1 MAIVLAYIIFFLFS
15 TASTLQRR
23 HIAIRRDTDLGQID
37 FAFRIS
43 FMAFILSGVLFF
55 IERPHF
61 NQTPAVMLSLALT
74 CGVFGALSIA
84 PQYIAQRHVEAGL
97 TTLIGNIY
105 TPVTIALSTLLL
117 HESLNGSQII
127 GTFLLLIAVVLVSR
141 KHRLSRWR
149 FDRYFWLMV
158 LSGLSLGICLVAE
171 RSLLR
176 SNGITTAAWL
186 SWGADALFLGIA
198 ALFVRR
204 RSQYNLGDTVM
215 TGILRFAQMFSWI
228 ILLTIV
234 ANLSLAASI
243 VTFKIVLVFI
253 TGALFLHEH
262 DDLKRKIIGSLI
274 ATAGLLLMI

>member
-1 MAIVLAYIIFFLFS
+1 MVIILAYIIFFIFS

-23 HIAIRRDTDLGQID
+23 HIAIRRDTDAGQID

-43 FMAFILSGVLFF
+43 LMAFILSGVLFF

-61 NQTPAVMLSLALT
+61 NQTPVVMASLALT

-84 PQYIAQRHVEAGL
+84 PQFIAQRHVEAGL

-117 HESLNGSQII
+117 NESLDGKQII
-127 GTFLLLIAVVLVSR
+127 GTILLLVAVVLVSR

-176 SNGITTAAWL
+176 ANGITTAAWL
-186 SWGADALFLGIA
+186 SWGGDALFLGVA
-198 ALFVRR
+198 ALIVRKK
-204 RSQYNLGDTVM
+204 SQYNLGDTFM
-215 TGILRFAQMFSWI
+215 TGVLRFAQMFSWI
-228 ILLTIV
+228 VLLAIV
-234 ANLSLAASI
+234 ANLSLAASV
-243 VTFKIVLVFI
+243 VTFKIVLVFV
-253 TGALFLHEH
+253 TGAIFLHERE
-262 DDLKRKIIGSLI
+262 DLKRKILGSLI
-274 ATAGLLLMI
+274 ATVGLLLMI